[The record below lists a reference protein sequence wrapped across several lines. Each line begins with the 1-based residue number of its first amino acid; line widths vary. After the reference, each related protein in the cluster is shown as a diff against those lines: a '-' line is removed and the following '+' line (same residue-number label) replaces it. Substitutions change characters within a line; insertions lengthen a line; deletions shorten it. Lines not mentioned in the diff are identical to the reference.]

1 MTSAKKIEANRRNA
15 LRSTGPRTE
24 VGKARSRRNA
34 FKHGLEI
41 PVSRNNSFAEQIE
54 ALAAELTSLSAKPR
68 EIVRLAAEWQ
78 VEVARV
84 QATRVDIINRKLE
97 QQAATGDEAVS
108 EEARVASAV
117 AAALPDLLALDR
129 YERRALSRLRKVL
142 RSFGEKND
150 VASPY

>member
-1 MTSAKKIEANRRNA
+1 MTSPRKIEANRRNA
-15 LRSTGPRTE
+15 LRSTGPRTDA
-24 VGKARSRRNA
+24 GKTRSRRNA

-41 PVSRNNSFAEQIE
+41 PINRDDVFAEQIE
-54 ALAAELTSLSAKPR
+54 TLTTELAPQSAKPH

-78 VEVARV
+78 LEVARV
-84 QATRVDIINRKLE
+84 QATRVGIINRKLE
-97 QQAATGDEAVS
+97 QQGATGDEAVS

-142 RSFGEKND
+142 RSLGE
-150 VASPY
+150 

>member
-1 MTSAKKIEANRRNA
+1 MASQRKIEANRTNA

-24 VGKARSRRNA
+24 AGKARSRRNA
-34 FKHGLEI
+34 LKHGLEVPI
-41 PVSRNNSFAEQIE
+41 KHDDAFAEQIE

-78 VEVARV
+78 LEVARV
-84 QATRVDIINRKLE
+84 QSTRVDIINRKLE
-97 QQAATGDEAVS
+97 QQAVTGDEAVS

-142 RSFGEKND
+142 RSFGE
-150 VASPY
+150 